1 MTNASNFYNALRQY
15 MGARREQ
22 SGLADKILIQIGAAT
37 CEKAAGSDRVMKEFQ
52 RLIKRSNRDDIILR
66 KTGCTS
72 RCAREPIVG
81 VFMPGEIPIK
91 YEKVDAERVQ
101 RIYHEHVIGGQSIP
115 EYVLDKTTEKRYEFV
130 ITVCSADNCG
140 HKANPEQMLRD
151 ALTDAGVEDG
161 KVRLFSGTCFGLCSG
176 KSAGQ
181 QHVMM
186 VFPERVLYSFETR
199 ADLDEIIESHIKNHK
214 VVRKFETHGDFI
226 TEQFYSMYGD
236 VSFFNKQTRL
246 TLRNSGL
253 IDPDSLVDYVMNKGY
268 EALAKTLDNGDPEWV
283 IDEISRSGLRGRGG
297 GGFPTGVKWR
307 NAITYTDDPV
317 RYVICNADEGDPGA
331 FMDRSAIEG
340 DPFIIVEGM
349 TIGAFAVGA
358 HKGYIYVRAEYP
370 LAIERLEKAI
380 AKARHN
386 NLLGKNIMNSG
397 FDFDLEIR
405 LGAGAFVCGEETA
418 LIYSIEGQRGQPRVR
433 PPYPTEKGLFGHPT
447 VINNVETWANVPTI
461 ILNGADWFSRIG
473 TAGSKGT
480 KVFALAGKV
489 QNTGLI
495 EVPMGTT
502 LRDIIFDI
510 GGGIPD
516 GRQIKAIQT
525 GGPSGGCITADN
537 LDTPVDYDEL
547 KKLGSIM
554 GSGGM
559 IVLDDSDCMVATAK
573 FFLEFTQ
580 DESCGKCVPCRE
592 GTFRMLEIMERI
604 TSGEAVMEDLD
615 KLERLGELV
624 QKASLCGLGMTAP
637 NPVLS
642 ALRNFR
648 EEFEIHVRDKR
659 CPTHRCAQLIKYE
672 IDEEKCT
679 GCTLCARRCPVFCIS
694 GGRRQLHVIDQ
705 DACIKC
711 GECFKACKFD
721 AVSKV

>member
-1 MTNASNFYNALRQY
+1 

-331 FMDRSAIEG
+331 FMDRSVLEGNPHSVIEG
-340 DPFIIVEGM
+340 MI
-349 TIGAFAVGA
+349 IGAFTIGSDE
-358 HKGYIYVRAEYP
+358 GYVYVRHEYP
-370 LAIERLEKAI
+370 LAVERLGI
-380 AKARHN
+380 ALQQAREMGF
-386 NLLGKNIMNSG
+386 LGENILGSG
-397 FDFDLEIR
+397 LNFDIKINR
-405 LGAGAFVCGEETA
+405 GGGAFVCGESTA
-418 LIYSIEGQRGQPRVR
+418 LMASIEGKVGEPRAKHIHTVVS
-433 PPYPTEKGLFGHPT
+433 GLNNKPSNL
-447 VINNVETWANVPTI
+447 NNVETWANVPLI
-461 ILNGADWFSRIG
+461 IDKGSDWYTAIG
-473 TAGSKGT
+473 TDNNPGT
-480 KVFALAGKV
+480 KIFSLVGKV
-489 QNTGLI
+489 NNTGLV
-495 EVPMGTT
+495 EAPMGMT
-502 LRDIIFDI
+502 LRQIIFDV
-510 GGGIPD
+510 GGGIV
-516 GRQIKAIQT
+516 GGKEFKAVQT
-525 GGPSGGCITADN
+525 GGPSGGCLPADK
-537 LDTPVDYDEL
+537 LDLSVDFDTLWNE
-547 KKLGSIM
+547 GSMM

-559 IVLDDSDCMVATAK
+559 IVMDERTCMVDVATYFLGFLK
-573 FFLEFTQ
+573 F
-580 DESCGKCVPCRE
+580 ESCGKCTTCRE
-592 GTFRMLEIMERI
+592 GIKRLHELVTDI
-604 TSGEAVMEDLD
+604 TEGRGTEEHIKAIEDLAD
-615 KLERLGELV
+615 TVEAG
-624 QKASLCGLGMTAP
+624 SLCALGTTAI
-637 NPVLS
+637 NPVRSTLK
-642 ALRNFR
+642 LFR
-648 EEFEIHVRDKR
+648 DEYMAHIKDKK
-659 CPTHRCAQLIKYE
+659 CPAAVCKELITYT
-672 IDEEKCT
+672 IDPDACT
-679 GCTLCARRCPVFCIS
+679 GCLVCKSRCP
-694 GGRRQLHVIDQ
+694 Q
-705 DACIKC
+705 DAVIGKKKEPHSIIQDKCIKC
-711 GECFKACKFD
+711 GICEDVCKFD
-721 AVSKV
+721 SVRVS